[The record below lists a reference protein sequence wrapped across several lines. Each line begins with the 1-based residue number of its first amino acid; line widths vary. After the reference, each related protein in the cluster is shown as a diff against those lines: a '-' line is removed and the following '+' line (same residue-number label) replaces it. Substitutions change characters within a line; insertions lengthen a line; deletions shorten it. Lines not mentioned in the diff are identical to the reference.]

1 MVVQCIV
8 FWSSIYNHLC
18 FCSIWYYGTWFLQ
31 NDSGGLYSDGVGSG
45 RNSCKREY
53 LERLHFTFYKVK
65 PFVLL
70 CHHQPKYTPKP
81 PFKAD
86 VCDCSPFP
94 NVQQTYNFPVWSPG
108 RVFGCLLWCE
118 RQIPHPLTA
127 MSQVSDKLT
136 LAAKKTSPHKKL
148 EQKQHSPR
156 VFRADRQQGTP
167 FLKQKQ

>member
-1 MVVQCIV
+1 MYSEVAYTI
-8 FWSSIYNHLC
+8 IYV
-18 FCSIWYYGTWFLQ
+18 SAVYGTMVLWFLQ

-53 LERLHFTFYKVK
+53 LGRLHFTFYKVK

-86 VCDCSPFP
+86 VCDCFPFP

-108 RVFGCLLWCE
+108 CVFGCLLWCE

-136 LAAKKTSPHKKL
+136 LAAKKRHHTKNSNKNNTLPGCSELTDSSAHPFSNKNNKMSP
-148 EQKQHSPR
+148 
-156 VFRADRQQGTP
+156 T
-167 FLKQKQ
+167 

>member
-1 MVVQCIV
+1 MV
-8 FWSSIYNHLC
+8 L
-18 FCSIWYYGTWFLQ
+18 WFLQ

-86 VCDCSPFP
+86 VC

-118 RQIPHPLTA
+118 RHIPHPLTA

-136 LAAKKTSPHKKL
+136 LAAKKRHHIKNPNSNKNSTLPGCSELTDSSAHPFSNKNNKMSP
-148 EQKQHSPR
+148 
-156 VFRADRQQGTP
+156 T
-167 FLKQKQ
+167 